1 MGKITLTNI
10 AEELALKS
18 GLSKDAADNF
28 MRAIVDTI
36 EKGLHDDNIVKIK
49 GLGTFKLMEVSD
61 RGSIDVNTGERITIK
76 GYTKVTFTPDSAM
89 KEFINRPFAHFE
101 PTELNEGFQD
111 EELIV
116 DEEQAAANT
125 EELEEATSTPLPA
138 NADPDENTDNIQEA
152 APQSEELQSEE
163 PKAEESA
170 EEKAEE
176 TAEEIAEEIEV
187 VDTDIQD
194 APAQEE
200 VAESEN
206 VDSTEME
213 AAENIDSI
221 EHDECTESIEV
232 AEDVEP
238 SEIEATDNMEEAEAM
253 EEVAADVQTTDQEQ
267 TPESAGET
275 SADLQP
281 ERGANPDVV
290 SDHREMA
297 EEEVEAAAT
306 SASKTEKKT
315 KTEEKKT
322 EEKKPEKPKSRRGCR
337 VAGCLFGIVFILAA
351 IVAGY
356 FAVVQPNGKEEVNG
370 QSEITVNPH
379 LEKDLDK
386 NWEDETMPAEESSA
400 DALPSHN
407 EPEEVT
413 AETQEAPRP
422 DDAAEAVK
430 AEQKAAAAAAPATV
444 ATPDSYS
451 PLQITASLAAK
462 SIKDITVADTTDY
475 TIGATLTKHELK
487 SGETI
492 IQLAR
497 KYYGDK
503 RLWPYIVKYNNITDF
518 NKVAVGMTIEIPVLN
533 SRD

>member
-101 PTELNEGFQD
+101 PTELNEGFLD

-116 DEEQAAANT
+116 DEGQAAANT
-125 EELEEATSTPLPA
+125 EEFEEATSTPLPA
-138 NADPDENTDNIQEA
+138 NADSDVNTDNIQEA

-163 PKAEESA
+163 PKAEET
-170 EEKAEE
+170 AEE
-176 TAEEIAEEIEV
+176 TAEEIEV

-194 APAQEE
+194 APAQEK

-238 SEIEATDNMEEAEAM
+238 SEVVATDNTEEAEAM
-253 EEVAADVQTTDQEQ
+253 EEEEGVAVQTTGQEQ
-267 TPESAGET
+267 TPENADET
-275 SADLQP
+275 SADLQT
-281 ERGANPDVV
+281 ESGANPEVAP
-290 SDHREMA
+290 DHREMA

-306 SASKTEKKT
+306 IVSEAEVETKPEEKR
-315 KTEEKKT
+315 TEEIR
-322 EEKKPEKPKSRRGCR
+322 EVKPESKRGGR
-337 VAGCLFGIVFILAA
+337 VAGCLFGILIILAA

-356 FAVVQPNGKEEVNG
+356 FAVVPTNEKEKPNG
-370 QSEITVNPH
+370 QSDITVNPH
-379 LEKDLDK
+379 LEKVLDK
-386 NWEDETMPAEESSA
+386 NWEDETLHAGNNST

-407 EPEEVT
+407 EPKEET
-413 AETQEAPRP
+413 AENQEAPGS
-422 DDAAEAVK
+422 DDVVESEK
-430 AEQKAAAAAAPATV
+430 AEQKATTAAAPATV

-451 PLQITASLAAK
+451 PLQIAASLAAK

-475 TIGATLTKHELK
+475 TIGSTLTKHELK

-518 NKVAVGMTIEIPVLN
+518 NKVAVGMIIEIPVLN

>member
-138 NADPDENTDNIQEA
+138 NADSDVNTDNIQEA

-163 PKAEESA
+163 PKAEET
-170 EEKAEE
+170 AEE
-176 TAEEIAEEIEV
+176 TAEEIEV

-194 APAQEE
+194 APAQEK

-238 SEIEATDNMEEAEAM
+238 SEVVATDNTEEAEAM

-267 TPESAGET
+267 TPENADET
-275 SADLQP
+275 SADLQT
-281 ERGANPDVV
+281 ESGANPEVAPDNM
-290 SDHREMA
+290 DMT
-297 EEEVEAAAT
+297 EEKEEAVT
-306 SASKTEKKT
+306 TTRTSKTEKET

-322 EEKKPEKPKSRRGCR
+322 EEKRLEKPKSRRGCR
-337 VAGCLFGIVFILAA
+337 VAGCLFGIVFILTA

-356 FAVVQPNGKEEVNG
+356 FVVVPTNEKEKLNG
-370 QSEITVNPH
+370 QSDITVNPH

-386 NWEDETMPAEESSA
+386 NWEDETLHAGNNST

-407 EPEEVT
+407 EPKEET
-413 AETQEAPRP
+413 AEIQEAPRS
-422 DDAAEAVK
+422 DNAVGSKK
-430 AEQKAAAAAAPATV
+430 AEQKATAAAVPATV

-475 TIGATLTKHELK
+475 TIGSTLTKHELK

-518 NKVAVGMTIEIPVLN
+518 NKVAVGMIIEIPVLN

>member
-138 NADPDENTDNIQEA
+138 NADSDVNTDNIQEA

-163 PKAEESA
+163 PKAEET
-170 EEKAEE
+170 AEE
-176 TAEEIAEEIEV
+176 TAEEIEV

-194 APAQEE
+194 APAQVK

-232 AEDVEP
+232 AEDTEP
-238 SEIEATDNMEEAEAM
+238 SEIEVPDKMEDSETMEE
-253 EEVAADVQTTDQEQ
+253 EEGVAVQTTEQEQ
-267 TPESAGET
+267 TPENADET
-275 SADLQP
+275 SSDLQP
-281 ERGANPDVV
+281 ENGANPDVV
-290 SDHREMA
+290 SDNMDMT
-297 EEEVEAAAT
+297 EEKEEAVT
-306 SASKTEKKT
+306 TTRTSKTEKET

-322 EEKKPEKPKSRRGCR
+322 EEKRPEKPKSRRGCR
-337 VAGCLFGIVFILAA
+337 VAGCLFGIVFILTT

-356 FAVVQPNGKEEVNG
+356 FAVVPTNEKEKLNG
-370 QSEITVNPH
+370 QSDITVNPH

-386 NWEDETMPAEESSA
+386 NWEDETLHAGNNST

-407 EPEEVT
+407 EPKEET
-413 AETQEAPRP
+413 AENQEAPRS
-422 DDAAEAVK
+422 DNAVESKK
-430 AEQKAAAAAAPATV
+430 AEQKATAAAAPATV

-475 TIGATLTKHELK
+475 TIGSTLTKHELK

-518 NKVAVGMTIEIPVLN
+518 NKVAVGMIIEIPVLN

>member
-116 DEEQAAANT
+116 DEGQAAANT
-125 EELEEATSTPLPA
+125 EEFEEATSTPLPA
-138 NADPDENTDNIQEA
+138 NADSDVNTDNIQEA

-163 PKAEESA
+163 PKAEET
-170 EEKAEE
+170 AEE
-176 TAEEIAEEIEV
+176 TAEEIEV

-194 APAQEE
+194 APTQEK

-221 EHDECTESIEV
+221 ESGERIESIED
-232 AEDVEP
+232 AEDMEP
-238 SEIEATDNMEEAEAM
+238 SEIVATDNTEDSETMEE
-253 EEVAADVQTTDQEQ
+253 EEGVAVQTTDQEQ
-267 TPESAGET
+267 TPESSGET
-275 SADLQP
+275 SADLQT
-281 ERGANPDVV
+281 ESGANPDVV
-290 SDHREMA
+290 SDNMDMT
-297 EEEVEAAAT
+297 EEKEEAVT
-306 SASKTEKKT
+306 TTRTSKTEKET

-322 EEKKPEKPKSRRGCR
+322 EEKRPEKPKSRRGCR
-337 VAGCLFGIVFILAA
+337 VAGCLFGIVFILTA

-356 FAVVQPNGKEEVNG
+356 FAVVPTNEKEKLNG
-370 QSEITVNPH
+370 QSDITVNPH

-386 NWEDETMPAEESSA
+386 NWEDETLHAGNNST

-407 EPEEVT
+407 EPKEET
-413 AETQEAPRP
+413 AENQEAPRS
-422 DDAAEAVK
+422 DDAVESEK
-430 AEQKAAAAAAPATV
+430 AEQKATAADAPATV

-475 TIGATLTKHELK
+475 TIGSTLTKHELK

-518 NKVAVGMTIEIPVLN
+518 NKVAVGMIIEIPVLN

>member
-116 DEEQAAANT
+116 DEGQAAANT

-138 NADPDENTDNIQEA
+138 NADSDVNTDNIQEA
-152 APQSEELQSEE
+152 APQSEEVQSEE
-163 PKAEESA
+163 PKAEE
-170 EEKAEE
+170 
-176 TAEEIAEEIEV
+176 TAEEIEV

-194 APAQEE
+194 APAQEK

-213 AAENIDSI
+213 ATENIDSI
-221 EHDECTESIEV
+221 ESGERIESIED
-232 AEDVEP
+232 AEDMES
-238 SEIEATDNMEEAEAM
+238 SEIEATDNMEDSETM
-253 EEVAADVQTTDQEQ
+253 EEEEGVAVQTTGQEQ
-267 TPESAGET
+267 TPENADET
-275 SADLQP
+275 SADLQT
-281 ERGANPDVV
+281 ESGANPEVAP
-290 SDHREMA
+290 DHREMA

-306 SASKTEKKT
+306 IVSEAEVETKPEEKR
-315 KTEEKKT
+315 TEEIR
-322 EEKKPEKPKSRRGCR
+322 EVKPESKRGGR
-337 VAGCLFGIVFILAA
+337 VAGCLFGILIILAA

-356 FAVVQPNGKEEVNG
+356 FADVPTNEKEKPNG
-370 QSEITVNPH
+370 QSDITVNPH

-386 NWEDETMPAEESSA
+386 NWEDETLHAGNNST

-407 EPEEVT
+407 EPKEET
-413 AETQEAPRP
+413 AENQEAPGS
-422 DDAAEAVK
+422 DDVVESEK
-430 AEQKAAAAAAPATV
+430 AEQKATTAAAPATV

-475 TIGATLTKHELK
+475 TIGSTLTKHELK

-503 RLWPYIVKYNNITDF
+503 RLWPYIVKYNNIADF
-518 NKVAVGMTIEIPVLN
+518 NKVAVGMIIEIPVLN

>member
-116 DEEQAAANT
+116 DEGQAAANT

-138 NADPDENTDNIQEA
+138 NADSDVNTDNIQEA

-163 PKAEESA
+163 PKAEET
-170 EEKAEE
+170 AEE
-176 TAEEIAEEIEV
+176 TAEEIEV

-194 APAQEE
+194 APAQEK

-221 EHDECTESIEV
+221 ESGERIESIED
-232 AEDVEP
+232 AEDMEP
-238 SEIEATDNMEEAEAM
+238 SEIVATDNTEDSETMEE
-253 EEVAADVQTTDQEQ
+253 EEGVAVQTTDQEQ
-267 TPESAGET
+267 TPESSGET
-275 SADLQP
+275 SADLQT
-281 ERGANPDVV
+281 ESGANPDVV
-290 SDHREMA
+290 SDNMDMT
-297 EEEVEAAAT
+297 EEKEEAVT
-306 SASKTEKKT
+306 TTRTSKTEKET

-322 EEKKPEKPKSRRGCR
+322 EEKRPEKPKSRRGCR
-337 VAGCLFGIVFILAA
+337 VAGCLFGIVFILTA

-356 FAVVQPNGKEEVNG
+356 FAVVPTNEKEKLNG
-370 QSEITVNPH
+370 QSDITVNPH

-386 NWEDETMPAEESSA
+386 NWEDETLHAGNNST

-407 EPEEVT
+407 EPKEET
-413 AETQEAPRP
+413 AENQEAPGS
-422 DDAAEAVK
+422 DDVVESEK
-430 AEQKAAAAAAPATV
+430 AEQKATTAAAPATV

-475 TIGATLTKHELK
+475 TIGSTLTKHELK

-518 NKVAVGMTIEIPVLN
+518 NKVAVGMIIEIPVLN

>member
-116 DEEQAAANT
+116 DEGQAAANT

-138 NADPDENTDNIQEA
+138 NADSDVNTDNIQEA
-152 APQSEELQSEE
+152 APQSEELQLEE
-163 PKAEESA
+163 P
-170 EEKAEE
+170 KAEE
-176 TAEEIAEEIEV
+176 TAEETAEEIEV

-194 APAQEE
+194 APAQEK

-238 SEIEATDNMEEAEAM
+238 SEVVATDNTEEAEAM

-267 TPESAGET
+267 TPENADET
-275 SADLQP
+275 SADLQT
-281 ERGANPDVV
+281 ESGANPDVV
-290 SDHREMA
+290 SDNMDM
-297 EEEVEAAAT
+297 
-306 SASKTEKKT
+306 
-315 KTEEKKT
+315 TEEKRT
-322 EEKKPEKPKSRRGCR
+322 EEKRPEKPKSRRGCR
-337 VAGCLFGIVFILAA
+337 VAGCLFGIVFIITA

-356 FAVVQPNGKEEVNG
+356 FAVVPTNEKEKLNG
-370 QSEITVNPH
+370 QSDITVNPH

-386 NWEDETMPAEESSA
+386 NWEDETLHAGNNST

-407 EPEEVT
+407 EPKEET
-413 AETQEAPRP
+413 AENQEAPGS
-422 DDAAEAVK
+422 DDVVESEK
-430 AEQKAAAAAAPATV
+430 AEQKATAAAAPATV

-451 PLQITASLAAK
+451 PLQIAASLAAK

-475 TIGATLTKHELK
+475 TIGSTLTKHELK

-503 RLWPYIVKYNNITDF
+503 RLWPYIVKYNNIADF
-518 NKVAVGMTIEIPVLN
+518 NKVAVGMIIEIPVLN

>member
-18 GLSKDAADNF
+18 GISKDAADNF

-116 DEEQAAANT
+116 DEGQAAANT

-138 NADPDENTDNIQEA
+138 NADSDVNTDNIQEA

-163 PKAEESA
+163 PKAEET
-170 EEKAEE
+170 AEE
-176 TAEEIAEEIEV
+176 TAEEIEV

-194 APAQEE
+194 APAQEK

-232 AEDVEP
+232 VEDVEP
-238 SEIEATDNMEEAEAM
+238 SEVVATDNTEEAEAM
-253 EEVAADVQTTDQEQ
+253 EEVAADVQTTGQEQ
-267 TPESAGET
+267 TTESAGET
-275 SADLQP
+275 SSDLQP
-281 ERGANPDVV
+281 ENGANPDVV
-290 SDHREMA
+290 SDNMDMT
-297 EEEVEAAAT
+297 EEKEGAVT
-306 SASKTEKKT
+306 TTRTSKTEKET

-322 EEKKPEKPKSRRGCR
+322 EEKRPEKPKSRRGCR
-337 VAGCLFGIVFILAA
+337 VAGCLFGIVFILTA

-356 FAVVQPNGKEEVNG
+356 FAVVPTNEKEKLNG
-370 QSEITVNPH
+370 QSDITVNPH

-386 NWEDETMPAEESSA
+386 NWEDETLHAGNNST

-407 EPEEVT
+407 EPKEET
-413 AETQEAPRP
+413 AENQEASGS
-422 DDAAEAVK
+422 DDVVESEK
-430 AEQKAAAAAAPATV
+430 AEQKATTAAAPATV

-475 TIGATLTKHELK
+475 TIGSTLTKHELK

-503 RLWPYIVKYNNITDF
+503 RLWPYIVKYNNIADF
-518 NKVAVGMTIEIPVLN
+518 NKVSVGMIIEIPVLN

>member
-138 NADPDENTDNIQEA
+138 NADSDVNTDNIQEA

-163 PKAEESA
+163 PKAEET
-170 EEKAEE
+170 AEE
-176 TAEEIAEEIEV
+176 TAEEIEV

-194 APAQEE
+194 TPAQEK

-221 EHDECTESIEV
+221 ESGERIESIED
-232 AEDVEP
+232 AEDMEP
-238 SEIEATDNMEEAEAM
+238 SEIEATDNMEDSETM
-253 EEVAADVQTTDQEQ
+253 EEKEEAVTT
-267 TPESAGET
+267 TRT
-275 SADLQP
+275 
-281 ERGANPDVV
+281 
-290 SDHREMA
+290 
-297 EEEVEAAAT
+297 
-306 SASKTEKKT
+306 SKTEKET

-322 EEKKPEKPKSRRGCR
+322 EEKRPEKPKSRRGCR

-356 FAVVQPNGKEEVNG
+356 FAVVPTNEKEKLNG
-370 QSEITVNPH
+370 QSDITVNPH

-386 NWEDETMPAEESSA
+386 NWEDETLHAGNNST

-407 EPEEVT
+407 EPKEET
-413 AETQEAPRP
+413 AENQEAPRS
-422 DDAAEAVK
+422 DNAVESKK
-430 AEQKAAAAAAPATV
+430 AEQKATAAAVPATV

-475 TIGATLTKHELK
+475 TIGSTLTKHELK

-518 NKVAVGMTIEIPVLN
+518 NKVAVGMIIEIPVLN

>member
-116 DEEQAAANT
+116 NEEQAAANT
-125 EELEEATSTPLPA
+125 EELEEATSTLLPA
-138 NADPDENTDNIQEA
+138 NADSHVNTDNIQEA
-152 APQSEELQSEE
+152 APQSEELQPEE
-163 PKAEESA
+163 P
-170 EEKAEE
+170 KAEE
-176 TAEEIAEEIEV
+176 TAEETTEETAEEIEV

-194 APAQEE
+194 APAQEK

-281 ERGANPDVV
+281 ENGANPDVV
-290 SDHREMA
+290 SDNMDMT
-297 EEEVEAAAT
+297 EEKEEAVT
-306 SASKTEKKT
+306 TTRTSKTEKKT

-322 EEKKPEKPKSRRGCR
+322 EEKRPEKPKSRRGCR
-337 VAGCLFGIVFILAA
+337 VAGCLFGIVFILTA

-356 FAVVQPNGKEEVNG
+356 FAVVPTNEKEKLNG
-370 QSEITVNPH
+370 QSDITVNPH

-386 NWEDETMPAEESSA
+386 NWEDETLHAGNNST

-407 EPEEVT
+407 EPKEET
-413 AETQEAPRP
+413 AENQEAPRS
-422 DDAAEAVK
+422 DDAVESEK
-430 AEQKAAAAAAPATV
+430 AEQKATTADAPATV

-475 TIGATLTKHELK
+475 TIGSTLTKHELK

-518 NKVAVGMTIEIPVLN
+518 NKVAVGMIIEIPVLN

>member
-116 DEEQAAANT
+116 DEGQAAANT

-138 NADPDENTDNIQEA
+138 NADSDVNTDNIQEA
-152 APQSEELQSEE
+152 APQSEELQLEE
-163 PKAEESA
+163 P
-170 EEKAEE
+170 KAEE
-176 TAEEIAEEIEV
+176 TAEETAEEIEV

-194 APAQEE
+194 APAQEK

-238 SEIEATDNMEEAEAM
+238 SEVVATDNTEEAEAM

-267 TPESAGET
+267 TPENADET
-275 SADLQP
+275 SADLQT
-281 ERGANPDVV
+281 ESGANPDVV
-290 SDHREMA
+290 SD
-297 EEEVEAAAT
+297 
-306 SASKTEKKT
+306 
-315 KTEEKKT
+315 
-322 EEKKPEKPKSRRGCR
+322 
-337 VAGCLFGIVFILAA
+337 
-351 IVAGY
+351 
-356 FAVVQPNGKEEVNG
+356 
-370 QSEITVNPH
+370 
-379 LEKDLDK
+379 
-386 NWEDETMPAEESSA
+386 
-400 DALPSHN
+400 
-407 EPEEVT
+407 
-413 AETQEAPRP
+413 
-422 DDAAEAVK
+422 
-430 AEQKAAAAAAPATV
+430 
-444 ATPDSYS
+444 
-451 PLQITASLAAK
+451 
-462 SIKDITVADTTDY
+462 
-475 TIGATLTKHELK
+475 
-487 SGETI
+487 
-492 IQLAR
+492 
-497 KYYGDK
+497 
-503 RLWPYIVKYNNITDF
+503 NI
-518 NKVAVGMTIEIPVLN
+518 
-533 SRD
+533 

>member
-36 EKGLHDDNIVKIK
+36 EKGLREDNIVKIK

-89 KEFINRPFAHFE
+89 KEFVNRPFAHFE

-116 DEEQAAANT
+116 DEEQSTTNT
-125 EELEEATSTPLPA
+125 EIEEASNTPLLPA
-138 NADPDENTDNIQEA
+138 ETASGENTDNTQETES
-152 APQSEELQSEE
+152 Q
-163 PKAEESA
+163 SA

-176 TAEEIAEEIEV
+176 TAEKI

-194 APAQEE
+194 IPAQEE
-200 VAESEN
+200 VTESVNIDSTETKAAENIE
-206 VDSTEME
+206 STEME
-213 AAENIDSI
+213 KAGNTEDS
-221 EHDECTESIEV
+221 
-232 AEDVEP
+232 
-238 SEIEATDNMEEAEAM
+238 EAM
-253 EEVAADVQTTDQEQ
+253 EEETVIVQTTGQGQTTEEEQ
-267 TPESAGET
+267 TIETAEET
-275 SADLQP
+275 SADLQS
-281 ERGANPDVV
+281 ESVANLDVQPDNM
-290 SDHREMA
+290 DIA
-297 EEEVEAAAT
+297 EEKEETAT
-306 SASKTEKKT
+306 TITSETEEET
-315 KTEEKKT
+315 KPEEKKT
-322 EEKKPEKPKSRRGCR
+322 EETRAKEPKTEKPKSKRGCR
-337 VAGCLFGIVFILAA
+337 AAGCLFGIFIILAA
-351 IVAGY
+351 IVVGY
-356 FAVVQPNGKEEVNG
+356 FAVVPTIGKEELNG
-370 QSEITVNPH
+370 QSEITVNPN

-386 NWEDETMPAEESSA
+386 NWEDETLPAENNST
-400 DALPSHN
+400 DTLPSQN
-407 EPEEVT
+407 EPEET
-413 AETQEAPRP
+413 PAESQEASRA
-422 DDAAEAVK
+422 DDAVETEK
-430 AEQKAAAAAAPATV
+430 TEQKVTTATAHTTAV
-444 ATPDSYS
+444 TTTDNYS
-451 PLQITASLAAK
+451 PLPITASLAAK

-475 TIGATLTKHELK
+475 TIGSTLAKHELK

-503 RLWPYIVKYNNITDF
+503 RLWPYIVKYNNIADF